1 MQYIKTKNLTQ
12 KKQVLCGL
20 RGIFLLF
27 SCQTPDMNQPN
38 DIVATMPKPSWYVY
52 KNIDNRRTTL
62 EVTEEYKQYI
72 GIEKWSDV
80 IPNFRWKNLE

>member
-1 MQYIKTKNLTQ
+1 MPAVITYLSIHHLNAL
-12 KKQVLCGL
+12 
-20 RGIFLLF
+20 
-27 SCQTPDMNQPN
+27 SDMNQPN

-80 IPNFRWKNLE
+80 IPNFRWKNLD